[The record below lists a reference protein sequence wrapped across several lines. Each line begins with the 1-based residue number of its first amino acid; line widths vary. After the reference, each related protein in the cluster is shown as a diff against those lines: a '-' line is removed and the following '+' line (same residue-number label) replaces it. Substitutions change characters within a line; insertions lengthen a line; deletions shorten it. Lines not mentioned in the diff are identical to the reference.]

1 MSIFLKPPEWVDD
14 SHLLFFYFTT
24 LNLQPPKNNYL
35 QKDCDCVSSLF
46 RKTILLITRK
56 ESLIAFMAIIMPILP
71 GKKEMWQKLMDQKT
85 VEPGRTEFV
94 KSRDEAGVRERSF
107 LQEGPDGDFVILTF
121 EGKILRIA
129 G

>member
-71 GKKEMWQKLMDQKT
+71 GKKEMWQKLMDQIT
-85 VEPGRTEFV
+85 VEPGRT
-94 KSRDEAGVRERSF
+94 K
-107 LQEGPDGDFVILTF
+107 L
-121 EGKILRIA
+121 
-129 G
+129 

>member
-1 MSIFLKPPEWVDD
+1 MQPPEWVDD

-24 LNLQPPKNNYL
+24 LILQPPKNNYL
-35 QKDCDCVSSLF
+35 QKNCDCVSSLF
-46 RKTILLITRK
+46 HKTILLITRK